1 MKALVATL
9 LLVGCASAAR
19 QTPPRFLPCPVDGLP
34 AQVVREG
41 VSPPVPDSPF
51 LPPLPI
57 PESVRGARSVSRLV
71 VDPTGR
77 VMADSIT
84 VCGVS
89 NQAYAER
96 MAARLARV
104 HFKPARLNGQ
114 PVTADVGIGY
124 DFEVPAAGRF
134 VDPLP

>member
-19 QTPPRFLPCPVDGLP
+19 QTQPSFLPCPVDGLP

-41 VSPPVPDSPF
+41 VSVPVPDGLF

-57 PESVRGARSVSRLV
+57 PASVRGALSVSRLV

-84 VCGVS
+84 VCGVP
-89 NQAYAER
+89 NRAYAEQ

-104 HFKPARLNGQ
+104 PFKPARLNGQ
-114 PVTADVGIGY
+114 AVTAEVRIGY
-124 DFEVPAAGRF
+124 DF
-134 VDPLP
+134 

>member
-1 MKALVATL
+1 MKTLVATL

-19 QTPPRFLPCPVDGLP
+19 QTPTSFLPCPVDGLP

-41 VSPPVPDSPF
+41 VSPPVPDGLF

-84 VCGVS
+84 VCGVP
-89 NQAYAER
+89 NRTYAAQV
-96 MAARLARV
+96 AARFARMR
-104 HFKPARLNGQ
+104 FRPARLNGQ
-114 PVTADVGIGY
+114 AVTADVGIGY
-124 DFEVPAAGRF
+124 DF
-134 VDPLP
+134 

>member
-1 MKALVATL
+1 MAMKALVATL

-19 QTPPRFLPCPVDGLP
+19 QTPPLFLPCPVDGLP

-41 VSPPVPDSPF
+41 SPPVPDGLF

-57 PESVRGARSVSRLV
+57 PASVRGARSVTRLV

-84 VCGVS
+84 VCGVP
-89 NQAYAER
+89 NRTYAEQV
-96 MAARLARV
+96 AARLARV
-104 HFKPARLNGQ
+104 PFKPARVNGQ
-114 PVTADVGIGY
+114 AVMSDVLIQY
-124 DFEVPAAGRF
+124 DF
-134 VDPLP
+134 

>member
-41 VSPPVPDSPF
+41 VSPPVPNGFF

-57 PESVRGARSVSRLV
+57 PASVRGAQSVSRLV
-71 VDPTGR
+71 VDSTGR
-77 VMADSIT
+77 AMADSIT
-84 VCGVS
+84 VCGVP

-96 MAARLARV
+96 MAAQLARV
-104 HFKPARLNGQ
+104 PFKPARQNGQ
-114 PVTADVGIGY
+114 AVTADVRIGY
-124 DFEVPAAGRF
+124 DF
-134 VDPLP
+134 